1 MFKSARLLFVLGHV
15 ILLVLLG
22 CTTAGGGP
30 QTWID
35 FPLNNSTVPLAR
47 LSITAH
53 ATHADGVT
61 MIMFSVDGDEK
72 AAVDVGGGRLE
83 DATFEWIPP
92 GPGRYSLEAYGL
104 DASGNEGMRAVS
116 VISVGG
122 DAPAITISPTVTAT
136 ISPTAGTIT
145 PTYTSTPTITA
156 TVPSVTPITP
166 EPPLQPSVTANQNAN
181 CRAGNST
188 EFEVEAYLLIGEQA
202 VIEGRLADNSWYVI
216 TPPGESSSCWIAVS
230 VVDVSGD
237 LSGVKIVTAPE
248 PPEPP
253 ADNTPP
259 TITANSVDPAEIVTQ
274 TCDDSGVGDRISIS
288 TIAATDESGIAEVSG
303 NWILKDF
310 HSGSTLASGVANYTS
325 TDGQNFQASIGN
337 VAFIGTI
344 NVTGTVV
351 DNAGNVTSF
360 SQTIEVVCP

>member
-1 MFKSARLLFVLGHV
+1 
-15 ILLVLLG
+15 
-22 CTTAGGGP
+22 
-30 QTWID
+30 
-35 FPLNNSTVPLAR
+35 

-83 DATFEWIPP
+83 DATFEWTPP
-92 GPGRYSLEAYGL
+92 GPGKYSLEAYGL
-104 DASGNEGMRAVS
+104 DAGGNEGMRAVS

-166 EPPLQPSVTANQNAN
+166 EPPSQPSVTANQNAN
-181 CRAGNST
+181 CRAGTST
-188 EFEVEAYLLIGEQA
+188 EFEVEGYLLKGEQA

-237 LSGVKIVTAPE
+237 LSGVKIVTAPP

-259 TITANSVDPAEIVTQ
+259 IITANSVDPAEIVTQ

-288 TIAATDESGIAEVSG
+288 TIAATDESGIVEVSG

-310 HSGSTLASGVANYTS
+310 HSGSTLASGAANYTS
-325 TDGQNFQASIGN
+325 SDGQNFQASIGN
-337 VAFIGTI
+337 VAFTGTI
-344 NVTGTVV
+344 NVTGNVV
-351 DNAGNVTSF
+351 DNAGNGTSYN
-360 SQTIEVVCP
+360 QTIEVVCP